1 MTIEQRT
8 VGEVVILTVGGS
20 ITMSGADSTRLADKV
35 RSTLEQGQ
43 LRIVLDL
50 AGVPYVDSSGLGE
63 LIAAYSAAK
72 KRGGALKLLNVT
84 KRLEDLLILTRLLTV
99 FECFD
104 TEPEAIASFEKATA
118 PATATAT
125 SAGRG

>member
-1 MTIEQRT
+1 MNIEQRT
-8 VGEVVILTVGGS
+8 VGEVMILTVGGS

-43 LRIVLDL
+43 LKIVLDL
-50 AGVPYVDSSGLGE
+50 GAVPYVDSSGLGE

-72 KRGGALKLLNVT
+72 NRGGALKLLNVT
-84 KRLEDLLILTRLLTV
+84 KRLQDLLILTRLLTV

-104 TEPEAIASFEKATA
+104 LESEAVASFDAKTA

-125 SAGRG
+125 GRG